1 MAASTRPPSAYSAF
15 SSLHQRR
22 FLVPE
27 QERDPNK
34 PHLAPR
40 ALERHPRKRG
50 HEQEGAGH
58 AEQGKVTRPRGEQT
72 EQKAN
77 NRHECEVSAT
87 LKATQSARM
96 RTGQGSLDPYCP
108 DVQYGSRGFLYEP
121 DGQRLQPEFTL
132 AAAARISLC

>member
-1 MAASTRPPSAYSAF
+1 
-15 SSLHQRR
+15 
-22 FLVPE
+22 VPE
-27 QERDPNK
+27 RERDPNK

-40 ALERHPRKRG
+40 ALERHPRERG

-58 AEQGKVTRPRGEQT
+58 AEQGEVTRPRGEQT

-96 RTGQGSLDPYCP
+96 RTGQASLDPYCT
-108 DVQYGSRGFLYEP
+108 DAQYGSRGFLYEH
-121 DGQRLQPEFTL
+121 DGQRLQPEVTL
-132 AAAARISLC
+132 GAAARISLC